1 MKKIILIIGIS
12 GIGKTTF
19 CSHYRDYNYG
29 ICHIVASSHIKFVL
43 DQHGCVN
50 QEYLTKSIYH
60 QIESDPSNIFLID
73 GHLINND
80 VPISL
85 EALTHLKLDAI
96 IALIAEPKTIILRR
110 KSDLTRNRKDEG
122 VGELLSQQNHET
134 EYASIVAENLSIPL
148 IKIENPNLKTF
159 EFEVNRLIKN

>member
-1 MKKIILIIGIS
+1 MKKTILIIGLS

-19 CSHYRDYNYG
+19 CTYYRDYHYG
-29 ICHIVASSHIKFVL
+29 TCHIVASSHIKFAL
-43 DQHGCVN
+43 DQNGSVN

-85 EALTHLKLDAI
+85 EALTNLKLDAI
-96 IALIAEPKTIILRR
+96 IALIAEPETIIRRR
-110 KSDLTRNRKDEG
+110 KNDLTRNRKDEG

-134 EYASIVAENLSIPL
+134 EYASIVAESLSIPL

-159 EFEVNRLIKN
+159 ENEINRLVKK

>member
-1 MKKIILIIGIS
+1 MKKTILIIGAS

-19 CSHYRDYNYG
+19 CGYYRDYHYSTL
-29 ICHIVASSHIKFVL
+29 HIVASSHIKFAL
-43 DQHGCVN
+43 DQNGSVN

-96 IALIAEPKTIILRR
+96 IALIAEPETIIRRR
-110 KSDLTRNRKDEG
+110 KNDLTRNRKDED
-122 VGELLSQQNHET
+122 VRELLSQQNHET
-134 EYASIVAENLSIPL
+134 EYASIVAEYLSIPL

-159 EFEVNRLIKN
+159 EIEINRLVKK